1 VADNR
6 EPPRGWEPGEGP
18 GEARGGEQGGAQSD
32 ELHAAPPFLTW
43 RAIYTIVLGALALQV
58 VLYAA
63 LTALYRP

>member
-6 EPPRGWEPGEGP
+6 EPPNGPEPGRKP
-18 GEARGGEQGGAQSD
+18 GEERGGQSGAQSD

-58 VLYAA
+58 ILYAA